1 MRLRNQENKCRKVAR
16 MMRANWREDYI
27 FWRRFCGDLS
37 FRRYFCIINIQR
49 KLIVHNNRYI
59 EIRKT
64 ETHEFRTIHIG
75 GRKQMQLPNH
85 HNCTSQLKKCLETRQ
100 TYTKLDISSPYD

>member
-27 FWRRFCGDLS
+27 FSRFCGDL
-37 FRRYFCIINIQR
+37 RYFCIINIQR
-49 KLIVHNNRYI
+49 KLIVHSNRYI

-64 ETHEFRTIHIG
+64 ETHEFRTICIG

-100 TYTKLDISSPYD
+100 TYTKLDISTPYD

>member
-1 MRLRNQENKCRKVAR
+1 MRLRNKKNKCRKVAR
-16 MMRANWREDYI
+16 VIGANWREDYI
-27 FWRRFCGDLS
+27 FSRFCGDL
-37 FRRYFCIINIQR
+37 RYFCIINIQK

-59 EIRKT
+59 ERKA
-64 ETHEFRTIHIG
+64 ETHKFRTIRIG

-85 HNCTSQLKKCLETRQ
+85 HNCTSQFKKCLETRQ

>member
-27 FWRRFCGDLS
+27 FSRFCGDL
-37 FRRYFCIINIQR
+37 RYFCIINIQR
-49 KLIVHNNRYI
+49 KLIVHSNRYI

-64 ETHEFRTIHIG
+64 ETHEFRTIRIG

-85 HNCTSQLKKCLETRQ
+85 HNCISQLKKCLET
-100 TYTKLDISSPYD
+100 

>member
-16 MMRANWREDYI
+16 MIGANWREDYI
-27 FWRRFCGDLS
+27 FWRRFCGDLG
-37 FRRYFCIINIQR
+37 YFCIINIQR

-59 EIRKT
+59 ERKV
-64 ETHEFRTIHIG
+64 ETHEFQTIRIG

-85 HNCTSQLKKCLETRQ
+85 HNCISLKKCLETRQ